1 MLYLR
6 VVLRALLALILSD
19 FGRELVDVCV
29 IPEGAGPQHKD
40 LVEDMDV
47 WETIGKAAAQF

>member
-1 MLYLR
+1 LT
-6 VVLRALLALILSD
+6 I